1 MPQLLHILA
10 NAKHI
15 DTIIFKNVP
24 TSDDHFIKFLGQ
36 ASPYI
41 LKKISFTGC
50 GLSSVSYP
58 SIKTF
63 LNQKPPKGYSTK
75 QLDIFDMTGNSLTAE
90 EFQEIEEIVR
100 IQGETLPKQDPNH
113 QNEQND
119 SQYSSESDG
128 YNDSDDVTIN
138 NMTIQT
144 IDVKPSEMQKRAL
157 EEKQKPMQR
166 SFPPRKLLY
175 SSSPTTNTKY
185 HEFKGFF

>member
-1 MPQLLHILA
+1 
-10 NAKHI
+10 
-15 DTIIFKNVP
+15 
-24 TSDDHFIKFLGQ
+24 
-36 ASPYI
+36 
-41 LKKISFTGC
+41 
-50 GLSSVSYP
+50 
-58 SIKTF
+58 
-63 LNQKPPKGYSTK
+63 
-75 QLDIFDMTGNSLTAE
+75 MTGNSLTAE

-113 QNEQND
+113 QNKQND

-128 YNDSDDVTIN
+128 YDDSDDVTIN

-175 SSSPTTNTKY
+175 SSSPTTNTKN
-185 HEFKGFF
+185 G